1 MLQTKDYR
9 IILGSK
15 SPRRREL
22 LTHLIPD
29 FDIRTKEIE
38 ELYPETLPA
47 EEVPEYLAKL
57 KASAFIDN
65 LDDKEVLITSD
76 TIVTLEGRIY
86 EKPKDEDDAIRILR
100 EISGK
105 THEVITGVCLQNKS
119 SQRSFCVHT
128 KVRFKPLSMDE
139 IIYYIQTFKPYDKA
153 GAYAIQEWMGMIGIE
168 SIEGD
173 YFNVVGLPIF
183 RLNQEL
189 SAFIKTL
196 D

>member
-22 LTHLIPD
+22 LTHLVPD

-38 ELYPETLPA
+38 ELYPETLPV
-47 EEVPEYLAKL
+47 EKVPEYLAKL
-57 KASAFIDN
+57 KASAFIEN
-65 LDDKEVLITSD
+65 LGEREILITSD
-76 TIVTLEGRIY
+76 TIVTLEGHIY
-86 EKPKDEDDAIRILR
+86 EKPKDEDDAIRILQ
-100 EISGK
+100 ELSGK
-105 THEVITGVCLQNKS
+105 THEVITGVCLQSKS

-128 KVRFKPLSMDE
+128 KVRFKPLRMDE
-139 IIYYIQTFKPYDKA
+139 IKYYIQTFKPYDKA

-173 YFNVVGLPIF
+173 YFNVVGLPLF

>member
-22 LTHLIPD
+22 LTHLVPN

-38 ELYPETLPA
+38 ELYPETLAA

-57 KASAFIDN
+57 KASAFIEN
-65 LDDKEVLITSD
+65 LGEREILITSD

-86 EKPKDEDDAIRILR
+86 EKPKDEDDAIRILQ
-100 EISGK
+100 ELSGK
-105 THEVITGVCLQNKS
+105 THEVITGVCLQSIS
-119 SQRSFCVHT
+119 SQRSFCVYT

-173 YFNVVGLPIF
+173 YFNVVGLPLF

-189 SAFIKTL
+189 NAFIKTL